1 MMVISWNYFVTIVL
15 ISALFVVPVLNVA
28 VPKLWL
34 FLAGNVL
41 TQYPWFGLT
50 YISVELV
57 SGKFS

>member
-1 MMVISWNYFVTIVL
+1 VTIVL